1 MHLSPADVQG
11 MPHNTWTKYSRF
23 TGLTEVGLLA
33 LARLVI
39 HQSFTETLKASCQGW
54 KKFLEGM

>member
-54 KKFLEGM
+54 KKI